1 MGRKR
6 KIMMMAN
13 RRVNRDDFVNEKDN
27 YDDEGKEKETGWEW

>member
-13 RRVNRDDFVNEKDN
+13 RRVNRDDFVHEKDN